1 MERALYGPGG
11 FFLRP
16 EGPAGHFRTSVHAS
30 PLFAGAVARL
40 LVRVAEEL
48 DTDEPVFVDM
58 GAGRGELLTG
68 VLAAAPSDLRIRAYG
83 VERAARPAGLDPRIT
98 WTGRVPEGAR
108 GLLFANEWL
117 DNVPVDVAQAD
128 EDGTVRY
135 VEVDAGGTE
144 RLGAVVTGADARW
157 LARWWP
163 LREPGERA
171 EIGRT
176 RDEAWAAAVGALAP
190 GSTAV
195 AVDYAHLAP
204 ARPPFGTLTGFRG
217 GREVPPVPDGSRDLT
232 AHVALD
238 ACAAAVPYA
247 MPPGSGAGSGSG
259 TGAGTGS
266 GTGLGTGA
274 GAGAGSGTTR
284 TTDTTCTTGLG
295 SSTGSGTASGTR
307 LLTQREALHELGVTG
322 TRPPLALATTD
333 PAGYVR
339 ALAAAGEAAELTA
352 TGGLGDFRWLVQRVP
367 DREG

>member
-40 LVRVAEEL
+40 LARVADEL
-48 DTDEPVFVDM
+48 GTDEPALVDV

-68 VLAAAPSDLRIRAYG
+68 VLAAAPAGLRIRAYG

-98 WTGRVPEGAR
+98 WTDRVPAGAR

-117 DNVPVDVAQAD
+117 DNVPVDVAEAD
-128 EDGTVRY
+128 EDGTARY
-135 VEVDAGGTE
+135 VEVDAAGTE
-144 RLGAVVTGADARW
+144 RLGAPVTGADADW

-163 LREPGERA
+163 LRGPGERA
-171 EIGRT
+171 EIGRS
-176 RDEAWAAAVGALAP
+176 RDGAWAAAVGALGP

-204 ARPPFGTLTGFRG
+204 ARPPFGTLTGFRE

-238 ACAAAVPYA
+238 ACAAAVPDA
-247 MPPGSGAGSGSG
+247 A
-259 TGAGTGS
+259 A
-266 GTGLGTGA
+266 
-274 GAGAGSGTTR
+274 
-284 TTDTTCTTGLG
+284 
-295 SSTGSGTASGTR
+295 TR

-322 TRPPLALATTD
+322 TRPPLALAGAD

-352 TGGLGDFRWLVQRVP
+352 PGGLGGFRWLVQRVP
-367 DREG
+367 GPAGA